1 MMEFFI
7 DTISKTIQLTQAD
20 KEVFINNCLVTKL
33 KKRQFFLQE
42 GNVCRYAGFVSKG
55 CLKTY
60 TIDKNGDEHVF
71 QIALEGW
78 WISDMYSHLTGE
90 PANFTIEAL
99 EDCEIV
105 VMDIEAREKILK
117 EVPGYER
124 FHRILLENNYM
135 ATQRR
140 VNSML
145 SSSAEERYLAFIK
158 KYPQIVQRVPQLV
171 IASYRGI
178 APESL
183 SRIRKQL
190 AK

>member
-1 MMEFFI
+1 
-7 DTISKTIQLTQAD
+7 
-20 KEVFINNCLVTKL
+20 
-33 KKRQFFLQE
+33 
-42 GNVCRYAGFVSKG
+42 
-55 CLKTY
+55 
-60 TIDKNGDEHVF
+60 
-71 QIALEGW
+71 
-78 WISDMYSHLTGE
+78 MYSHLTGE

-171 IASYRGI
+171 IASYLGQLT
-178 APESL
+178 PKTQNKKSNY
-183 SRIRKQL
+183 KQQ
-190 AK
+190 KMFYS

>member
-71 QIALEGW
+71 QIAL
-78 WISDMYSHLTGE
+78 
-90 PANFTIEAL
+90 
-99 EDCEIV
+99 
-105 VMDIEAREKILK
+105 
-117 EVPGYER
+117 
-124 FHRILLENNYM
+124 
-135 ATQRR
+135 
-140 VNSML
+140 
-145 SSSAEERYLAFIK
+145 
-158 KYPQIVQRVPQLV
+158 
-171 IASYRGI
+171 
-178 APESL
+178 
-183 SRIRKQL
+183 
-190 AK
+190 